1 MLACLSAWWRVLARA
16 YMQVSKQDEDEWA
29 AAFNGEAV
37 QEAAANHTQVSQ
49 PVPTAKGPKDAKGSA
64 VMDTPWTPAEQVYMC
79 AHMCVFVCVC
89 VFVRFVVA
97 LALPWL
103 CAVDVR
109 GPTAFRQFRCRASL
123 TRCHFYARRCWKT
136 P

>member
-37 QEAAANHTQVSQ
+37 QESAANHTQVSQ

-79 AHMCVFVCVC
+79 AHMCVCLSVC
-89 VFVRFVVA
+89 VFSCA
-97 LALPWL
+97 LWSP
-103 CAVDVR
+103 
-109 GPTAFRQFRCRASL
+109 
-123 TRCHFYARRCWKT
+123 
-136 P
+136 